1 MAQAPRTPATDRT
14 ADAAAGVDAVVDV
27 AAALRLSVT
36 RLARQLRQQSDAGLT
51 PTQLSAL
58 AAIERHGPLSPGA
71 LAEHE
76 RVAAPT
82 VTRVTTYLAEQGFV
96 DRMDDPDDRRAALL
110 VVTRAGRDVLRR
122 ARTRKDAWLSARV
135 GRLDAQ
141 QVATLGAAL
150 DALEALTELDDE
162 PPEAAR
168 R

>member
-1 MAQAPRTPATDRT
+1 MAQAPRTQDTDRDT
-14 ADAAAGVDAVVDV
+14 DAVVDV

-82 VTRVTTYLAEQGFV
+82 VTRVTTYLAEQGLV

-135 GRLDAQ
+135 ARLDAE
-141 QVATLGAAL
+141 QVATLAAAL

>member
-1 MAQAPRTPATDRT
+1 MAQAPRTPTTGRT
-14 ADAAAGVDAVVDV
+14 ADEVVDV

-82 VTRVTTYLAEQGFV
+82 ITRVTTHLAEAGLI
-96 DRMDDPDDRRAALL
+96 DRMADPDDRRAALL
-110 VVTRAGRDVLRR
+110 VATRAGRDMLRR

-135 GRLDAQ
+135 ARLDAD
-141 QVATLGAAL
+141 QVAALAAAL
-150 DALEALTELDDE
+150 GALEALTELDDDE
-162 PPEAAR
+162 PPEAVR